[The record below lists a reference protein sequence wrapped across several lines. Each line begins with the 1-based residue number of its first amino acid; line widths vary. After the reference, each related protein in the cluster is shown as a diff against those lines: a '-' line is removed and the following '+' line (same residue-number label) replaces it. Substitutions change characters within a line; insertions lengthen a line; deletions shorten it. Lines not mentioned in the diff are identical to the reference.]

1 MRFTASSANTF
12 DRFFLSTTFLSAGLA
27 FVATIWLCAAQSVLG
42 QTAASSTLG
51 TTPASDV
58 RSLLTDIKDARK
70 QADLLNQALGAVT
83 ASNSAPDFLK
93 ALHLHLK
100 TFAPTSSDE
109 NATLGIEYDYDKAVT
124 NARLFGED
132 NPAYLTLNIKAR
144 GNVSFDKDNNPADF
158 LQSGFQFHLW
168 QFFGQTDED
177 PVDKNGEPI
186 ADRVFAELAKHRGK
200 SGQEIRATPEW
211 QNFVQHAFDNDRS
224 DFLYDVAGN
233 LSFESNQ
240 TFSKKQLAYGLEVH
254 ATARVWDPNSPASK
268 FNVLDWPFALT
279 RTLGGERFQPRGR
292 FLPALMV
299 GIDLVDPAGN
309 TDRFNI
315 DPDTSAYPRFKAEIV
330 FRSKV
335 VELVGKPI
343 WFNAGYR
350 YFQEIGASSAIRTAN
365 MDTQHYFIASVDLLL
380 EHHDQ
385 LFHGQAALRF
395 EGPTGLGPGI

>member
-1 MRFTASSANTF
+1 M
-12 DRFFLSTTFLSAGLA
+12 STTSLSAGFA
-27 FVATIWLCAAQSVLG
+27 FAATICLCAVHSVVG

-51 TTPASDV
+51 TTPAGDV
-58 RSLLTDIKDARK
+58 RSLLTDLKDARK

-83 ASNSAPDFLK
+83 ASNSGPDFLK
-93 ALHLHLK
+93 ALHLHVK

-109 NATLGIEYDYDKAVT
+109 NATLGIDYEYDKAVT

-132 NPAYLTLNIKAR
+132 NPAYLTFNIKAR
-144 GNVSFDKDNNPADF
+144 GNVSFDQDNNPADF

-186 ADRVFAELAKHRGK
+186 ADRVFAELAKYKGK
-200 SGQEIRATPEW
+200 SGPEIRATPEW

-279 RTLGGERFQPRGR
+279 RTLGG
-292 FLPALMV
+292 
-299 GIDLVDPAGN
+299 
-309 TDRFNI
+309 
-315 DPDTSAYPRFKAEIV
+315 
-330 FRSKV
+330 
-335 VELVGKPI
+335 
-343 WFNAGYR
+343 
-350 YFQEIGASSAIRTAN
+350 
-365 MDTQHYFIASVDLLL
+365 
-380 EHHDQ
+380 
-385 LFHGQAALRF
+385 
-395 EGPTGLGPGI
+395 